1 MRRLPLRAALALTLF
16 ALHPLVLAA
25 STDPTLVQA
34 EALLGQH
41 QPKSAFDLLAP
52 LEDERAGDPDYDY
65 LYGQAA
71 LESGQ
76 SSIAAFAFERCLAT
90 DPKNGPCR
98 MQMARAHMALG
109 ENASAREELA
119 LVEQSQ
125 PPAEVTALIQQ
136 YLGALSQRGISEKRR
151 VSGYVQL
158 GLGYDSNVSSSTSN
172 TQIALPAF
180 GGLPF
185 TLNGVAT
192 RQEDRFQQAAAG
204 ASVEYSLN
212 PAWSLLGDAALSGR
226 VYPDQD
232 TFNNQVSDAALG
244 AAYRAGH
251 SSLLAKFQAQDYRLD
266 NNAFRSLYGILTQY
280 QYAASENAAASAYVQ
295 ASHLDYHLKGTPD
308 ARRYTVGAGYSQAF
322 NGDLAPALYAGLYG
336 GQENSDGN
344 DYLSQ
349 DFYGLRLGGSLG
361 LSSQVRLTAS
371 LSVEQRKFG
380 GTDPLF
386 LVTRED
392 TGTDL
397 GLGAVYQ
404 PTPHFSVRPTYT
416 YSKNTSNIVLSDY
429 DRHVISLDL
438 RYGM

>member
-1 MRRLPLRAALALTLF
+1 MP
-16 ALHPLVLAA
+16 PW
-25 STDPTLVQA
+25 
-34 EALLGQH
+34 
-41 QPKSAFDLLAP
+41 AP
-52 LEDERAGDPDYDY
+52 P
-65 LYGQAA
+65 
-71 LESGQ
+71 
-76 SSIAAFAFERCLAT
+76 
-90 DPKNGPCR
+90 
-98 MQMARAHMALG
+98 
-109 ENASAREELA
+109 
-119 LVEQSQ
+119 
-125 PPAEVTALIQQ
+125 
-136 YLGALSQRGISEKRR
+136 
-151 VSGYVQL
+151 
-158 GLGYDSNVSSSTSN
+158 
-172 TQIALPAF
+172 
-180 GGLPF
+180 
-185 TLNGVAT
+185 T
-192 RQEDRFQQAAAG
+192 RQ
-204 ASVEYSLN
+204 
-212 PAWSLLGDAALSGR
+212 
-226 VYPDQD
+226 D
-232 TFNNQVSDAALG
+232 T
-244 AAYRAGH
+244 
-251 SSLLAKFQAQDYRLD
+251 
-266 NNAFRSLYGILTQY
+266 
-280 QYAASENAAASAYVQ
+280 AYVQ

-308 ARRYTVGAGYSQAF
+308 ARRYTVGAGYSQAL
-322 NGDLAPALYAGLYG
+322 NGDFAPALYAGLYG